1 MTRGSPMRRRII
13 LAALAATLFAPAV
26 SAQTPVPSPAKEVP
40 KETTKDAPKAYV
52 PGLEQ
57 FMNLI
62 LIEHNKLWF
71 AAKARNWPLAAYEL
85 GEIKEI
91 MGDVQDFVPTFKG
104 LPLADMLDAVITK
117 EIAGLEKA
125 VEAKDF
131 KTFAAGYDKL
141 TAACNAC
148 HQGTENRFIVIQRP
162 SRPAFTNQ
170 DYRPHQEWF
179 SRGEPVMRLFIDGL
193 PAAPSV
199 RRAGACAM
207 ISVVNR
213 GWIVSPSA
221 VAHPVDAC

>member
-13 LAALAATLFAPAV
+13 LAALAATLFPPAVGAQAPA
-26 SAQTPVPSPAKEVP
+26 PSPAKEMP
-40 KETTKDAPKAYV
+40 KETIKDAPKAYV

-117 EIAGLEKA
+117 EIAGLEKT

-141 TAACNAC
+141 SAACNAC
-148 HQGTENRFIVIQRP
+148 HQGTENGFIVIQRP
-162 SRPAFTNQ
+162 SGPAFTNQ
-170 DYRPHQEWF
+170 DYRPHK
-179 SRGEPVMRLFIDGL
+179 
-193 PAAPSV
+193 
-199 RRAGACAM
+199 
-207 ISVVNR
+207 
-213 GWIVSPSA
+213 
-221 VAHPVDAC
+221 

>member
-1 MTRGSPMRRRII
+1 MRPRII
-13 LAALAATLFAPAV
+13 LAALAVPLFPLAV
-26 SAQTPVPSPAKEVP
+26 GAQTPVPLPAKEVP
-40 KETTKDAPKAYV
+40 KETVKDAPKAYV

-71 AAKARNWPLAAYEL
+71 AAKARNWPLASYEL

-117 EIAGLEKA
+117 EIAGLENA

-131 KTFAAGYDKL
+131 KSFVAGYDKL

-148 HQGTENRFIVIQRP
+148 HQGTENGFIVIQRP

-170 DYRPHQEWF
+170 DYRPHQ
-179 SRGEPVMRLFIDGL
+179 
-193 PAAPSV
+193 
-199 RRAGACAM
+199 
-207 ISVVNR
+207 
-213 GWIVSPSA
+213 
-221 VAHPVDAC
+221 